1 MKKQFFLILIVLVF
15 GSLAIFLP
23 GFLSSNNQENKLAQE
38 NKVQE
43 QAKNTY
49 MKELTAKPDV
59 IKSSDKTELKQIQ
72 GKNKI
77 YFEGIDKLNPFFKAN
92 QMEIIKNKIQF
103 YVHSNISNDLLECTL
118 KPETIKRVDN
128 KVSFELTMKNV
139 KKFEAIV
146 TEDKNNEIIDIT
158 IFHSL

>member
-1 MKKQFFLILIVLVF
+1 MKKQFLLILIVLVF

-23 GFLSSNNQENKLAQE
+23 SFLSSNKQESKLAQE
-38 NKVQE
+38 KNVQK
-43 QAKNTY
+43 QAKDIY
-49 MKELTAKPDV
+49 MKEFISKPNV
-59 IKSSDKTELKQIQ
+59 IKSSDKTLKQIQ

-118 KPETIKRVDN
+118 KPETIKRVGN
-128 KVSFELTMKNV
+128 KVSFELIMKNI
-139 KKFEAIV
+139 KKFEVLV
-146 TEDKNNEIIDIT
+146 TEDKNNEIIDFT